1 MKEESNFNQC
11 ISWLEIVDKEAAE
24 YYSFHVDKD
33 VVNPIPLIYA
43 ISHPFTWAYTEKGH
57 DYWDSLNEQF
67 LEFVTG
73 NYEPANEA
81 EVQIKVSQ
89 VKPSHYNNDEAYDVY
104 SFAIKN
110 NLGML
115 EGNVIKYVSRHDK
128 KNGKEDLLKAIETL
142 ERLIR
147 EKY

>member
-1 MKEESNFNQC
+1 MNTIIKNEDGTFWVRCFGIYVGTFSTKEEANRQGDRIHLQLKPKQMS
-11 ISWLEIVDKEAAE
+11 EA
-24 YYSFHVDKD
+24 
-33 VVNPIPLIYA
+33 I
-43 ISHPFTWAYTEKGH
+43 
-57 DYWDSLNEQF
+57 
-67 LEFVTG
+67 
-73 NYEPANEA
+73 
-81 EVQIKVSQ
+81 
-89 VKPSHYNNDEAYDVY
+89 KPSHYNDNEAYDVY